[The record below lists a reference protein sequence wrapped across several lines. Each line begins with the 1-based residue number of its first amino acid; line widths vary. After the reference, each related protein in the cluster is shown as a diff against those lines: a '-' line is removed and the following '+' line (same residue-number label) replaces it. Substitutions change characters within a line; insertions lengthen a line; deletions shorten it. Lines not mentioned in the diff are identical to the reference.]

1 MWSDACQKA
10 FEKLKVAVSSKSILR
25 LLDFDKPFEVQTD
38 ASIEPLVVCLCKIG
52 TFWLSKL
59 EN

>member
-1 MWSDACQKA
+1 MLAK
-10 FEKLKVAVSSKSILR
+10 KLLKSSRWAVSSKSILR